1 MVRLF
6 SLMLMLILS
15 WTATAAEKILIL
27 GDSLSAGYNMPAE
40 QAWPSL
46 LPDVLKT
53 YGKDVQVINASIS
66 GDTTGNGLA
75 RLPDLLTT
83 HSPDWVLIELGAND
97 GLRGF
102 PPKTIAANL
111 SRMIQ
116 KTKAA
121 GAKPALM
128 QIRVPPNY
136 GKRYSQAFFDL
147 YPTLAEHQQVPLLP
161 FFLEQVI
168 TKPEWMMQ
176 DGLHPT
182 ADAQPWIAE
191 FVAEMF
197 SKHL

>member
-1 MVRLF
+1 MQ
-6 SLMLMLILS
+6 
-15 WTATAAEKILIL
+15 
-27 GDSLSAGYNMPAE
+27 AE

-116 KTKAA
+116 ITKAA
-121 GAKPALM
+121 GAKPVLM

-197 SKHL
+197 SQHL